1 MSNTT
6 FKRYGAPA
14 ATALVMA
21 LVLAACGGGGGNPG
35 AVGGTGSGST
45 GNGGTGTGTGGTTVT
60 ASPTVTLSF
69 ANASGASTNA
79 LTGATPLTVKATV
92 LDASKKPV
100 PNAIVTFATDNALAV
115 FSPTAGTA
123 LTDVNGVASVTMRA
137 ASIASGGA
145 GTVTATSNVAGTTIT
160 GTSNYSVGATAL
172 SFSTLSA
179 ASTSIQAYESTE
191 LSVNVLSGSSLYTE
205 QPINVTFKSVCADKG
220 SAATSNVAG
229 TTITGTSNY
238 SVGATA
244 LSFSTLSAASTS
256 IQAYESTELSVNVLS
271 GSSLY
276 TEQPINVTFKSVCAD
291 KGSATLA
298 TTVATNNGIAK
309 TVYRDKGCGTND
321 LITVSADGIAKPA
334 TVTLAIAPPRAASVQ
349 FASATPVN
357 QSLVIQGKGGI
368 GRTETAVLTFKVVD
382 IFGNPLPGQKVEFR
396 RYPANADVTVNKT
409 TDTTDASGNV
419 VTTVNSGATATTFKV
434 QALLPNTAANGNP
447 DISTMSDSIVVTT
460 GQPVQR
466 AFSIATDKF
475 NVEGLNVQSSPSN
488 PAATISVSLGDA
500 FLNPVP
506 DGTPVVFQTNMGLIG
521 TSDKGGCSTVNGTCS
536 VPLRAQAPSVATP
549 GLPATPCNATTPD
562 NTRPGLVTVCAS
574 TTDGTNFL
582 SARTAV
588 FFSGGTA
595 DNTFLNGARVSF
607 NAAAPNDLGSISA
620 SNTKVFQLQFNDVN
634 FNPLPAGST
643 VAITSML
650 NGNAAAVAPATVP
663 NIVPHNA
670 NNVDDPT
677 GTAISGNQGSIH
689 TFSVSSTTPTN
700 CTTTVQSSFNVTVTT
715 PAPYNSVTTIPFKLT
730 FTCP

>member
-145 GTVTATSNVAGTTIT
+145 GTVT
-160 GTSNYSVGATAL
+160 
-172 SFSTLSA
+172 
-179 ASTSIQAYESTE
+179 
-191 LSVNVLSGSSLYTE
+191 
-205 QPINVTFKSVCADKG
+205 
-220 SAATSNVAG
+220 ATSNVAG

-663 NIVPHNA
+663 NIAPHNA
-670 NNVDDPT
+670 SNVDDPT
-677 GTAISGNQGSIH
+677 GTLISGNQGSIH

>member
-1 MSNTT
+1 MSNTHI
-6 FKRYGAPA
+6 KRYGAPA
-14 ATALVMA
+14 VTALAMA

-35 AVGGTGSGST
+35 AVGGSGSGST
-45 GNGGTGTGTGGTTVT
+45 GTGGTGTGTGGTTVPAT
-60 ASPTVTLSF
+60 PSVSLGFT
-69 ANASGASTNA
+69 NASGATSNA

-92 LDASKKPV
+92 LDANKKPV

-160 GTSNYSVGATAL
+160 GTSNYSVGAAAL
-172 SFSTLSA
+172 SFGTLSTTSA
-179 ASTSIQAYESTE
+179 SIQAYESTE
-191 LSVNVLSGSSLYTE
+191 LTVNVLSGASLYTE

-220 SAATSNVAG
+220 N
-229 TTITGTSNY
+229 
-238 SVGATA
+238 
-244 LSFSTLSAASTS
+244 
-256 IQAYESTELSVNVLS
+256 
-271 GSSLY
+271 
-276 TEQPINVTFKSVCAD
+276 
-291 KGSATLA
+291 ATLA
-298 TTVATNNGIAK
+298 TTVATNNGVAR

-321 LITVSADGIAKPA
+321 LITVSADGISKPA

-349 FASATPVN
+349 FASATPTN

-409 TDTTDASGNV
+409 SDTTDASGNV
-419 VTTVNSGATATTFKV
+419 VTTVNSGATATTFKI

-475 NVEGLNVQSSPSN
+475 NVEGLNVQSGPTN

-521 TSDKGGCSTVNGTCS
+521 TADKGGCSTVNGTCA
-536 VPLRAQAPSVATP
+536 VPLRAQAPSVAVP
-549 GLPATPCNATTPD
+549 GLPATPCNAITPD
-562 NTRPGLVTVCAS
+562 NTRPGLATICAS

-588 FFSGGTA
+588 FFSGGEA
-595 DNTFLNGARVSF
+595 KNTFLKTPTGDVPVSF
-607 NAAAPNDLGSISA
+607 DATKPNDLGSISA
-620 SNTKVFQLQFNDVN
+620 TQTKVFQLQFNDVN
-634 FNPLPAGST
+634 YNPMPAGST
-643 VAITSML
+643 VAISSML

-663 NIVPHNA
+663 NIAPHNA
-670 NNVDDPT
+670 SNVDDPT
-677 GTAISGNQGSIH
+677 GTLISGNQGYTH
-689 TFSVSSTTPTN
+689 TFSVSSSTPTN
-700 CTTTVQSSFNVTVTT
+700 CTTTVQASFNVTVTT
-715 PAPYNSVTTIPFKLT
+715 PAPYNSTTTIPFKLT

>member
-1 MSNTT
+1 MSKSNIQ
-6 FKRYGAPA
+6 RYGAPA

-35 AVGGTGSGST
+35 AVGGSGSGST
-45 GNGGTGTGTGGTTVT
+45 GNGGTGTGGTTVAAT
-60 ASPTVTLSF
+60 PTVTLGF
-69 ANASGASTNA
+69 VNASGATSNA
-79 LTGATPLTVKATV
+79 LSGATPLTVKATV
-92 LDASKKPV
+92 LDANKKPV

-115 FSPTAGTA
+115 FSPSAGTA

-160 GTSNYSVGATAL
+160 GTSNYSVGAAAL
-172 SFSTLSA
+172 SFGTLNATSA
-179 ASTSIQAYESTE
+179 SIQAYESTE

-205 QPINVTFKSVCADKG
+205 QPINVTFKSVCTDKG
-220 SAATSNVAG
+220 
-229 TTITGTSNY
+229 
-238 SVGATA
+238 
-244 LSFSTLSAASTS
+244 
-256 IQAYESTELSVNVLS
+256 
-271 GSSLY
+271 
-276 TEQPINVTFKSVCAD
+276 K
-291 KGSATLA
+291 ATLA
-298 TTVATNNGIAK
+298 TTVATNNGIAR

-321 LITVSADGIAKPA
+321 LITVSADGISRPA

-349 FASATPVN
+349 FASASPTN

-368 GRTETAVLTFKVVD
+368 GRTETAILTFKVVD

-396 RYPANADVTVNKT
+396 RFPATADVTVNKT
-409 TDTTDASGNV
+409 SDTTDASGNV
-419 VTTVNSGATATTFKV
+419 VTTVNSGATATTFKI

-521 TSDKGGCSTVNGTCS
+521 TSDKGGCSTVNGTCA

-549 GLPATPCNATTPD
+549 GQPATPCNAITPD
-562 NTRPGLVTVCAS
+562 NTRAGLATICAS

-588 FFSGGTA
+588 FFSGGIA
-595 DNTFLNGARVSF
+595 ENTFLNGAKVSF
-607 NAAAPNDLGSISA
+607 NAAAPNDLGAISA
-620 SNTKVFQLQFNDVN
+620 SATKVFQLQFNDVN
-634 FNPLPAGST
+634 GNPMPAGST
-643 VAITSML
+643 VAISSML

-663 NIVPHNA
+663 NIAPHNA

-677 GTAISGNQGSIH
+677 GTVISGNQGSTH

-700 CTTTVQSSFNVTVTT
+700 CTTTVQASFNVTVTT
-715 PAPYNSVTTIPFKLT
+715 PSPYNSVTTIPFKLT